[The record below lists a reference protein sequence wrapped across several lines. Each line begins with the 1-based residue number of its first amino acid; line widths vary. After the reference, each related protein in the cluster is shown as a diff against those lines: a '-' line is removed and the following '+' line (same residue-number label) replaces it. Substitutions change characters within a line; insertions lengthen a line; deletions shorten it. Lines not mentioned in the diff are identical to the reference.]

1 MIVKNPKNP
10 VAIPA
15 VTLLNLNE
23 LSSIEPPLPEPLLSP
38 LPPSMNVVSTPNQA
52 KVTIEAANMRVDQM
66 SRTMGSDK
74 RMARTLSVLK

>member
-1 MIVKNPKNP
+1 MIVRNPKNP

-23 LSSIEPPLPEPLLSP
+23 LSSVEPPPLSP
-38 LPPSMNVVSTPNQA
+38 FPPSINVVSTPNHA
-52 KVTIEAANMRVDQM
+52 KVTIEAANTRVDQM
-66 SRTMGSDK
+66 SRTIGRDK